1 MNKLISEIE
10 KIDLKL
16 IKKNKEKIKNE
27 IIETPVSRVA
37 SSYLDRLLPNS
48 EIFMKLELFQ
58 HTGTFKA
65 RGALTVAN
73 EIEKEKRKFGITAA
87 SAGNHAIAA
96 SWAAYKLGMSA
107 KVVMRSTANPYR
119 ISQAKMHKAEIIIVD
134 EIDEVFKTANELVD
148 KELRT
153 FIHPFEGLNTTLGTS
168 GVGLEFIESVPNLD
182 AVIVSIGGGG
192 LISGVAA
199 AVKLVNPD
207 CKVFGVEPIGADTM
221 YKSFKKGK
229 TIQNVKINSI
239 VDSLSPPMTLPF
251 SFAVCKKFIDE
262 IVTVSDDEICA
273 AMVILQEETKLAV
286 EPAAAATLSALI
298 GPLRD
303 KLCNMKIGLLMC
315 GANIDTI
322 SYSKLIESGY
332 KYINNN
338 KSLF

>member
-1 MNKLISEIE
+1 MSTLINEIE
-10 KIDLKL
+10 KIDLKS
-16 IKKNKEKIKNE
+16 IKKNKEKIKDE
-27 IIETPVSRVA
+27 IIETPISRVA
-37 SSYLDRLLPNS
+37 SSYLDRLIPNS

-73 EIEKEKRKFGITAA
+73 EIKEEKRKFGITAA

-96 SWAAYKLGMSA
+96 SWAANKLGMSA

-119 ISQAKMHKAEIIIVD
+119 ISQAKMHNAEIIIVD
-134 EIDEVFKTANELVD
+134 EINEVFKTANKLVD
-148 KELRT
+148 EELRT
-153 FIHPFEGLNTTLGTS
+153 FIHPFEGINTTLGTS
-168 GVGLEFIESVPNLD
+168 GVGLEFIESIPNLD

-192 LISGVAA
+192 LISGVAS

-207 CKVFGVEPIGADTM
+207 CKVFGVEPMGADTM
-221 YKSFKKGK
+221 HKSFIKNK

-251 SFAVCKKFIDE
+251 SFAVCKKYIDE

-273 AMVILQEETKLAV
+273 SMGILQEETKLAV

-303 KLCNMKIGLLMC
+303 KLCNMKVGLLMC
-315 GANIDTI
+315 GANIDAI
-322 SYSKLIESGY
+322 SYSKLLESGN